1 MLFWIHFCLF
11 INIWSEIYKHCH
23 FFCFLILYLYVSA
36 QLWLDSFRVYFSQ
49 LEEQTVHFEFLWF
62 LSCVTDVGHASYIVT
77 ISMSTT
83 KCFFLT
89 FLHATKH
96 KKKSCQ
102 MHECLELWHFWKK
115 QQLKIITCMRLES
128 KWYITLQHFH
138 IIATSRPLGF
148 MWNTF
153 HTWVASLY
161 VREGVDPRLICS
173 LAAKRE
179 RKS

>member
-1 MLFWIHFCLF
+1 MSPPSSGWTVSEFISLNWRRKRYILSSSDFSLVWLTLVMLLTLWRYQCPPQSAFSWLF
-11 INIWSEIYKHCH
+11 FMPQNI
-23 FFCFLILYLYVSA
+23 
-36 QLWLDSFRVYFSQ
+36 
-49 LEEQTVHFEFLWF
+49 
-62 LSCVTDVGHASYIVT
+62 
-77 ISMSTT
+77 
-83 KCFFLT
+83 
-89 FLHATKH
+89 

-115 QQLKIITCMRLES
+115 QRLKIITCMRLES

>member
-1 MLFWIHFCLF
+1 MSPPSSGWTVSEF
-11 INIWSEIYKHCH
+11 ISLNWRSKRY
-23 FFCFLILYLYVSA
+23 ILSSS
-36 QLWLDSFRVYFSQ
+36 DFSR
-49 LEEQTVHFEFLWF
+49 
-62 LSCVTDVGHASYIVT
+62 VTDVGHASYIVT

-115 QQLKIITCMRLES
+115 QRLKIITCMRLES